1 MIISLIVAM
10 DENRAIGMQNRI
22 PWYLPDDL
30 KRFKTL
36 TMGHH
41 IIMGRKTFESI
52 GQPLAGRTMVVI
64 TRQQDYQ
71 SDNCLVVHSLN
82 EAINLVMDR
91 GETEAFIIGG
101 GEIFKQS
108 LDLAERI
115 YLTIVHTTVQA
126 TTFFPEFDQ
135 NMWTEIE
142 CSHHH
147 ADLKHRFP
155 FTFKTLVKYPE
166 TYSSSIDK
174 TT

>member
-10 DENRAIGMQNRI
+10 DENHAIGVQGRI

-52 GQPLAGRTMVVI
+52 GKPLPGRIMIVI

-71 SDNCLVVHSLN
+71 AKDCLIVHSLN
-82 EAINLVMDR
+82 EAIDLVMGR

-101 GEIFKQS
+101 GDIFKQS

-135 NMWTEIE
+135 NLWAEIE
-142 CSHHH
+142 CYHHS
-147 ADLKHRFP
+147 ADQKHPFP
-155 FTFKTLVKYPE
+155 FTFKTLIKKTE